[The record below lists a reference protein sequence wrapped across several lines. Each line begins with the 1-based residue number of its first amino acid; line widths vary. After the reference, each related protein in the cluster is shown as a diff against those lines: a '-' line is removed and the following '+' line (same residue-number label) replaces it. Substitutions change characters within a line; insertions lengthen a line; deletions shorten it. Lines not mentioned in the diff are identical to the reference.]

1 MKPTFFARRGLL
13 ILCVVFFLIPFAL
26 RGARMSLE
34 RMENNVKD
42 WLPADFP
49 ETEVLTWFSQHFA
62 GEQAFVLLTFEGCEE
77 GDESYEQFVNKLR
90 LEVRPQSD
98 AEVEQAVADA
108 PEHLQ
113 AKAMEVH
120 RARTYG
126 DQLGLHVDKEYYED
140 WGGLQE
146 KWLLGGDGQT
156 WYYITP
162 DGKLY
167 EWSGKQNM
175 MQWMSRSISRAFGG
189 KQVKGEHIA
198 TFGEAPGDGK
208 HNDFH
213 DNPERLT
220 ERMVLSVRTGP
231 DILEEM
237 AEQLQPKGGDKNAD
251 EMMDAGRALAM
262 KRLKGWLFA
271 EDEKQTCVV
280 VTLTEDAVKDFRRVI
295 GRGILGKP
303 PGKLIKLADQS
314 GIALPPPP
322 PLTPWGVDQDPG
334 GRVLRMGGP
343 PVDNVAI
350 DEEGQI
356 TLVRL
361 IGFCAGIGLLLAYL
375 SFRSAKVTLMIFV
388 VGGVSAIASL
398 GIVWWTGSS
407 VDAILMSM
415 PSLVYVLG
423 ISGAVHIINYYRDAC
438 QEYGPEGAAERALG
452 HGWWPC
458 SLAAFTT
465 SLGLLSLY
473 ASNIIPI
480 KKFGLYSALG
490 VMATLFMLF
499 LYLPSALALFPPGY
513 RKRERHAPD
522 SNSFT
527 DLVTRAW
534 GNVGQWILR
543 RYAIVTVACLILM
556 GTFAAGLFKIQTSV
570 QLLEL
575 FDKNAKIIRDYTW
588 LEDRIGKLVP
598 MEVVVRFR
606 KDTVVP
612 TSITPLTD
620 EEIRE
625 LEPKSAYRH
634 RLIDGLGHERLLTD
648 EEAQAI
654 EAQIPYQYQ
663 MVDRMDIVQMV
674 QSVIVDE
681 LGPNGTQQ
689 VGLGMS
695 PATFVPEVP
704 EPGAGSGLVTLR
716 DLINDNLNLNRERI
730 LREPYMAIDEHGLGL
745 AHDALEAP
753 KTEEADAAYRQAW
766 EDSELWRISIRI
778 AALSDLNGDGDPDID
793 YSDFVSEL
801 QTVVEPVLKACQFAD
816 ETLHKIVESRSQ
828 DEAQAGDEAQ
838 GALTL
843 QGTKILVLGAANPS
857 QADAEDRTNQSL
869 DERLN
874 HAFNKTLNRIFMSRD
889 YRGHREAKQKLLWLD
904 PASESF
910 AKMDEQKFSRLL
922 SVADAVVVVN
932 DFDKYDLE
940 FIQKH
945 SKNVVDARDHLFD
958 PSQLQAKTANQA
970 QQPVDVVYTGVVPIV
985 YKAQNT
991 LLTSL
996 IESTFG
1002 AFVLIM
1008 FVMMLLLGN
1017 WTNWNPLAKFNVV
1030 GGMFSMLPNVFPVV
1044 LIFGFMGHIGLKVD
1058 IGTMMTASV
1067 AMGVAVDDTIH
1078 FLNWFRTGIVQGLSR
1093 RDAILLAYQRCA
1105 TAMTQTTLI
1114 GGLGLAVFAFSTF
1127 TPTQRFG
1134 TMMLALLMSALVGD
1148 LIFLPALLASPI
1160 GRFFCPKTTADNATE
1175 SRKPNAADQDGTP
1188 QRTADLEMT
1197 AAKSA
1202 SKTPHSERK
1211 SKHADR
1217 VSRRDDAH

>member
-1 MKPTFFARRGLL
+1 MKPTFFVRRGLL
-13 ILCVVFFLIPFAL
+13 ILCVVFFLIPFAI

-49 ETEVLTWFSQHFA
+49 ETEVLEWFGDHFA
-62 GEQAFVLLTFEGCEE
+62 GEQAFVLMTFEGCQE

-90 LEVRPQSD
+90 LEMRPPSD
-98 AEVEQAVADA
+98 EEVEASLAED
-108 PEHLQ
+108 PPHLQ
-113 AKAMEVH
+113 AKAMEIH
-120 RARTYG
+120 RARSYG
-126 DQLGLHVDKEYYED
+126 DKLGLHADKEYYEN
-140 WGGLQE
+140 WGGKQE

-156 WYYITP
+156 WYYVTP

-167 EWSGKQNM
+167 EWDGKQNM
-175 MQWMSRSISRAFGG
+175 MQWLGRTISRAIRG
-189 KQVKGEHIA
+189 KQLGGEHIA
-198 TFGEAPGDGK
+198 TFGEEPSNGK

-231 DILEEM
+231 DILREMAQELQPRGEDKNPEEM
-237 AEQLQPKGGDKNAD
+237 LE
-251 EMMDAGRALAM
+251 AGTALAM

-271 EDEKQTCVV
+271 EDGKQTCVV
-280 VTLTEDAVKDFRRVI
+280 VTLTKDAVKDFRRVI

-314 GIALPPPP
+314 GIDLPPPP
-322 PLTPWGVDQDPG
+322 PLTPWGVEKDLG

-361 IGFCAGIGLLLAYL
+361 IGYCAGIGLLLAYL

-388 VGGVSAIASL
+388 VGGVSAVASL

-423 ISGAVHIINYYRDAC
+423 LSGAVHIINYYRDAC
-438 QEYGPEGAAERALG
+438 EEYGPEGAAERALG

-473 ASNIIPI
+473 SSNIIPI

-490 VMATLFMLF
+490 VMATLFLLF

-513 RKRERHAPD
+513 RKRDRTSDHKPGFAD
-522 SNSFT
+522 Y
-527 DLVTRAW
+527 VTKAW
-534 GNVGQWILR
+534 EAVGHWILR
-543 RYAIVTVACLILM
+543 RYAIVAVACLILM
-556 GTFAAGLFKIQTSV
+556 GVFAAGLFKIQTSV

-606 KDTVVP
+606 EDKVMP
-612 TSITPLTD
+612 LSISELT
-620 EEIRE
+620 EE
-625 LEPKSAYRH
+625 
-634 RLIDGLGHERLLTD
+634 
-648 EEAQAI
+648 EEK
-654 EAQIPYQYQ
+654 QIPYQYQ
-663 MVDRMDIVQMV
+663 MVDRMDVVNMIQKVV
-674 QSVIVDE
+674 VDE
-681 LGPNGTQQ
+681 LGPKGTQK

-704 EPGAGSGLVTLR
+704 EPGGGGIVSLR
-716 DLINDNLNLNRERI
+716 ALINDNLNLSRERI
-730 LREPYMAIDEHGLGL
+730 LKEPYMAIDDQGLRLPGKDDE
-745 AHDALEAP
+745 AAYLEAW
-753 KTEEADAAYRQAW
+753 K
-766 EDSELWRISIRI
+766 DSELWRISIRI
-778 AALSDLNGDGDPDID
+778 AALSDVDGDGEPDID
-793 YSDFVSEL
+793 YGDFVNDL
-801 QTVVEPVLKACQFAD
+801 KTVVEPVLTACNLS
-816 ETLHKIVESRSQ
+816 EKTLLSIA
-828 DEAQAGDEAQ
+828 EASPTGNYEAS
-838 GALTL
+838 
-843 QGTKILVLGAANPS
+843 KILILGAADPS
-857 QADAEDRTNQSL
+857 QVEAANTEAEGTAEAESAEADAEKTRDQ
-869 DERLN
+869 RLSD
-874 HAFNKTLNRIFMSRD
+874 AFAATMNRIFLSRGF
-889 YRGHREAKQKLLWLD
+889 RTNSKAQQRIFWLD
-904 PASESF
+904 PTSEDF
-910 AKMDEQKFSRLL
+910 TKYDKEKRQILLDRMLDKF
-922 SVADAVVVVN
+922 DAVVLIRDHENYDV
-932 DFDKYDLE
+932 DFISDNAKIL
-940 FIQKH
+940 I
-945 SKNVVDARDHLFD
+945 DARDHLFD
-958 PSQLQAKTANQA
+958 PLDKNKNALTAHERLE
-970 QQPVDVVYTGVVPIV
+970 PVDVVYTGVVPIV

-1017 WTNWNPLAKFNVV
+1017 WKGWNPLSKFNVL

-1044 LIFGFMGHIGLKVD
+1044 LIFGFMGHMGIKVD

-1078 FLNWFRTGIVQGLSR
+1078 FLNWFRTGIMQGLSR
-1093 RDAILLAYQRCA
+1093 REAILLSYQRCA

-1134 TMMLALLMSALVGD
+1134 TMMLALLVAALVGD

-1160 GRFFCPKTTADNATE
+1160 GRFFCPKTTKNDAGTGNPAA
-1175 SRKPNAADQDGTP
+1175 PAADAETP
-1188 QRTADLEMT
+1188 ATAPET
-1197 AAKSA
+1197 REANAGN
-1202 SKTPHSERK
+1202 KTPHSERK
-1211 SKHADR
+1211 PKHSDR
-1217 VSRRDDAH
+1217 VARRDEAH